1 MVAYISQVD
10 PRHRVPIRAVYS
22 VTILICLLCLLNI
35 GSSSYVAFGAIT
47 SLSSLA
53 LYASYAIAISSMLF
67 ARYTTKGGLQLG
79 EWNFGRWGIYINWF
93 ALVYTVWMM
102 VFLPFPSTLPVTGA
116 NMNYCGPVFLV
127 VVIAATVLWVVRG
140 RKHWQG
146 PNTTIIDF
154 VLANS

>member
-1 MVAYISQVD
+1 MW
-10 PRHRVPIRAVYS
+10 S
-22 VTILICLLCLLNI
+22 VTLLVCIICLLNI

-53 LYASYAIAISSMLF
+53 LFISYAIAIGSMLY
-67 ARYTTKGGLQLG
+67 ARWSSIRESGAPLQLG
-79 EWNFGRWGIYINWF
+79 EWNFGRWGVYINVF
-93 ALVYTVWMM
+93 AMAYTLWMG

-116 NMNYCGPVFLV
+116 NMNYCGPVLGV
-127 VVIAATVLWVVRG
+127 VVIIAASLWVIRG

-154 VLANS
+154 VLAHS